1 MKAALRIFLFC
12 LVAPTLAAF
21 AQGNPPPAAAA
32 SPTNPLIAHNKVIY
46 RGVKAILLASAQKMP
61 EESYGFK
68 PTEAVRSF
76 GQILGHVADAQ
87 YLFCSTALGEK
98 APAHDV
104 EKTKTSK
111 ADLQKALNDAL
122 AFCDARLNAMT
133 DAKGAE
139 MVDFFGG
146 KQPRIAVFAFNTA
159 HDFEHYGNLVTYM
172 RLKGIVP
179 PSSESNSR

>member
-1 MKAALRIFLFC
+1 MRNLALSACCALLAATVPAVAQSGNPMTDAMKAQ
-12 LVAPTLAAF
+12 F
-21 AQGNPPPAAAA
+21 A
-32 SPTNPLIAHNKVIY
+32 I
-46 RGVKAILLASAQKMP
+46 VKADLTKTAEQVT
-61 EESYGFK
+61 EENYAFK
-68 PTEAVRSF
+68 PTPDVRNL
-76 GQILGHVADAQ
+76 GALIGHVADAS
-87 YLFCSTALGEK
+87 YYFCSTASGAANPMK
-98 APAHDV
+98 GTSV

-122 AFCDARLNAMT
+122 AFCDAQLNAMT

-172 RLKGIVP
+172 RLKGMVP
-179 PSSESNSR
+179 PSSQKGM